1 MFHMDSLRP
10 RDTMDE
16 LDERREGR
24 IVATMA
30 VSIEYQVSYV
40 LVTVQFQHAAEV
52 GVFLRAAA
60 HFHVA
65 LACRQ
70 QDWWQIGR
78 SDVVQRGEFIA
89 RRLCHGNALFGANRE
104 MRDALAAQ
112 RHEPFELRV
121 IATVAAEI
129 LRVHAD
135 HRRQIGACGM
145 S

>member
-1 MFHMDSLRP
+1 
-10 RDTMDE
+10 MDE

-24 IVATMA
+24 IVATVT
-30 VSIEYQVSYV
+30 VSVEYQMSYV

-70 QDWWQIGR
+70 QDWRQIGR

-89 RRLCHGNALFGANRE
+89 RRLRHGNALFGADGE
-104 MRDALAAQ
+104 MRDALSAQ
-112 RHEPFELRV
+112 RHEAFELRV
-121 IATVAAEI
+121 IAAIAAEI
-129 LRVHAD
+129 LRIHAD
-135 HRRQIGACGM
+135 HRR
-145 S
+145 